1 MARVHYRLEEDL
13 FITERPP
20 TGSRRRREVAS
31 TPPKSPLS
39 GNLFEVNTLT
49 ISHEP
54 SAANEPLPLNKP
66 LPQDILQSPVT
77 ARQNEALTTTLSTQ
91 PSMVHSMMPTLP
103 DVALQQQLTQQQL
116 LTQQQ
121 SLQLQ
126 QVNSE
131 LVTTKLQLEQARAVW
146 DQTAS
151 QEREKLNSAV
161 NIVKDQLK
169 ALQEELRE
177 EKSIT
182 SRLKV
187 TAKNSEFLSFQL
199 APDCFNRLYD
209 CSIRVY

>member
-1 MARVHYRLEEDL
+1 MFVA
-13 FITERPP
+13 ERPP

-39 GNLFEVNTLT
+39 GDLFEVNTLT

-54 SAANEPLPLNKP
+54 SATNEPLPLNK
-66 LPQDILQSPVT
+66 LYPQDIMQPPVT
-77 ARQNEALTTTLSTQ
+77 PRQSESHTTTPYAAT
-91 PSMVHSMMPTLP
+91 VHSTMPALP
-103 DVALQQQLTQQQL
+103 DVALQQHLAQQQL

-131 LVTTKLQLEQARAVW
+131 LATTKLQLEQARASW

-151 QEREKLNSAV
+151 QEREKLNSEV
-161 NIVKDQLK
+161 NMVKDQLK
-169 ALQEELRE
+169 TLQEELRE
-177 EKSIT
+177 EKSTT

-187 TAKNSEFLSFQL
+187 VAILAMMNS
-199 APDCFNRLYD
+199 
-209 CSIRVY
+209 